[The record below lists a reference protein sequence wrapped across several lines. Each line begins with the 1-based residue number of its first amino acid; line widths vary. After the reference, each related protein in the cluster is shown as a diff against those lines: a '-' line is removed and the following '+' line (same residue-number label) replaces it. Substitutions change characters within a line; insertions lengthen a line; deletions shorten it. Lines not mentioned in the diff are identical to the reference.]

1 MVLWRFDVPG
11 KVDVGAVGQE
21 CMDEWG
27 STLIKAK
34 GRRER
39 GNGMEE
45 LWGSNQEGGY
55 HLKCK

>member
-27 STLIKAK
+27 STLIKPK
-34 GRRER
+34 GRGESMD
-39 GNGMEE
+39 GM
-45 LWGSNQEGGY
+45 GY
-55 HLKCK
+55 CGRVTGK